1 MTGDKKESMI
11 NDNKVK
17 IFIVED
23 EPFFA
28 NLINYDLEANYY
40 DGIKVFFTGE
50 EAVENLS
57 MHPRVVILDHRLPGM
72 SGLEVLKKIKA
83 FDPDIHV
90 IFLSGQTGADVAISA
105 FKQGAHDFI
114 VKNETAFD
122 EVRGLLKKI
131 FGEQRKADDPTVNVK
146 NYPGRN

>member
-1 MTGDKKESMI
+1 MKKQ
-11 NDNKVK
+11 DKVK

-57 MHPRVVILDHRLPGM
+57 LNPRVVILDHRLPGM

-83 FDPDIHV
+83 YNPDIHV
-90 IFLSGQTGADVAISA
+90 IFLSGQTGAEVAISA
-105 FKQGAHDFI
+105 FKMGAFDFI

-122 EVRGLLKKI
+122 EVRALLKQI
-131 FGEQRKADDPTVNVK
+131 FSENEEAEGIKVK
-146 NYPGRN
+146 NYPGKS

>member
-1 MTGDKKESMI
+1 MKNLDQ
-11 NDNKVK
+11 VK

-40 DGIKVFFTGE
+40 DGIKVFFNGE

-57 MHPRVVILDHRLPGM
+57 LNPRVVILDHRLPGM
-72 SGLEVLKKIKA
+72 SGIDVLKKIKA
-83 FDPDIHV
+83 YNPDIHV

-105 FKQGAHDFI
+105 FKMGAHDFI

-122 EVRGLLKKI
+122 EVRALLKKI
-131 FGEQRKADDPTVNVK
+131 FSEPDEDEPIKVK
-146 NYPGRN
+146 NYPGKG

>member
-1 MTGDKKESMI
+1 MKNGNE
-11 NDNKVK
+11 VK

-40 DGIKVFFTGE
+40 NGIKVFFSGE
-50 EAVENLS
+50 ECIENLKLN
-57 MHPRVVILDHRLPGM
+57 PQVVILDHQLPGM

-83 FDPDIHV
+83 YNPDIHV

-122 EVRGLLKKI
+122 DVRALLKSI
-131 FGEQRKADDPTVNVK
+131 FQEKEAASEIKVK

>member
-1 MTGDKKESMI
+1 MKKDI
-11 NDNKVK
+11 TAK

-50 EAVENLS
+50 ECVENLDLN
-57 MHPRVVILDHRLPGM
+57 PRVVILDHRLPGI

-83 FDPDIHV
+83 FNPNIHV
-90 IFLSGQTGADVAISA
+90 IFLSGSSAMDTQLSA
-105 FKQGAHDFI
+105 FKYGAHDFI
-114 VKNETAFD
+114 IKNETAFE

-131 FGEQRKADDPTVNVK
+131 FSESAENSDELKIK

>member
-1 MTGDKKESMI
+1 MKKQ
-11 NDNKVK
+11 DPVK

-40 DGIKVFFTGE
+40 DGIKVFFNGE

-57 MHPRVVILDHRLPGM
+57 LNPRVVILDHALPGM
-72 SGLEVLKKIKA
+72 SGLDVLKKIKA
-83 FDPDIHV
+83 YDPNIHV

-105 FKQGAHDFI
+105 FKMGAHDFI
-114 VKNETAFD
+114 VKNETAFG
-122 EVRGLLKKI
+122 EVRSLLKKI
-131 FGEQRKADDPTVNVK
+131 FSDDDDTAIKVK
-146 NYPGRN
+146 NYPGKN

>member
-1 MTGDKKESMI
+1 MKNLDQ
-11 NDNKVK
+11 VK

-40 DGIKVFFTGE
+40 DGIKVFFNGE
-50 EAVENLS
+50 EAIENLTLN
-57 MHPRVVILDHRLPGM
+57 PRVVILDHRLPGM
-72 SGLEVLKKIKA
+72 SGLDVLKKIKA
-83 FDPDIHV
+83 YNPDIHV

-105 FKQGAHDFI
+105 FKMGAHDFI

-122 EVRGLLKKI
+122 EVRALLKKI
-131 FGEQRKADDPTVNVK
+131 FSQADEDEPIKVK
-146 NYPGRN
+146 NYPGKA

>member
-1 MTGDKKESMI
+1 MKKQ
-11 NDNKVK
+11 DPVK

-50 EAVENLS
+50 EAVENLNLN
-57 MHPRVVILDHRLPGM
+57 PRVVILDHALPGM
-72 SGLEVLKKIKA
+72 SGIDVLKKIKT
-83 FDPDIHV
+83 FDPNIHV
-90 IFLSGQTGADVAISA
+90 IFLSGQTGANVAISA
-105 FKQGAHDFI
+105 FKMGAHDFI

-122 EVRGLLKKI
+122 EVRSLLKKI
-131 FGEQRKADDPTVNVK
+131 FSDDDDTTIKVK
-146 NYPGRN
+146 NYPGKN

>member
-1 MTGDKKESMI
+1 MKNLDQ
-11 NDNKVK
+11 VK

-40 DGIKVFFTGE
+40 DGIKVFFNGE

-57 MHPRVVILDHRLPGM
+57 LNPRVVILYHRLPGM
-72 SGLEVLKKIKA
+72 SGIDVLKKIKA
-83 FDPDIHV
+83 YNPDIHV

-105 FKQGAHDFI
+105 FKMGAHDFI

-122 EVRGLLKKI
+122 EVRALLKKI
-131 FGEQRKADDPTVNVK
+131 FSEPDEDEPIKVK
-146 NYPGRN
+146 NYPGKG

>member
-1 MTGDKKESMI
+1 MKK
-11 NDNKVK
+11 DVTAK

-40 DGIKVFFTGE
+40 DGISVYFTGE
-50 EAVENLS
+50 DAIENLGLN
-57 MHPRVVILDHRLPGM
+57 PRVVILDNKLPGI

-83 FDPDIHV
+83 FNPDIHV
-90 IFLSGQTGADVAISA
+90 IFLSGSSAMDTQISA
-105 FKQGAHDFI
+105 FKNGAHDFI
-114 VKNETAFD
+114 IKNENAFE

-131 FGEQRKADDPTVNVK
+131 FNDTNEPSEEMKVK

>member
-1 MTGDKKESMI
+1 MKNLDQ
-11 NDNKVK
+11 VK

-40 DGIKVFFTGE
+40 DGIKVFFNGE

-57 MHPRVVILDHRLPGM
+57 LNPRVVILDHRLPGM
-72 SGLEVLKKIKA
+72 SGIDVLKKIKA
-83 FDPDIHV
+83 YNPDIHV

-105 FKQGAHDFI
+105 FKMGAHDFI

-122 EVRGLLKKI
+122 EVRAFLKKI
-131 FGEQRKADDPTVNVK
+131 FSEPYEDEPIKVK
-146 NYPGRN
+146 NYPGKG

>member
-1 MTGDKKESMI
+1 MKNQDQ
-11 NDNKVK
+11 VK

-40 DGIKVFFTGE
+40 DGIKVFFNGE
-50 EAVENLS
+50 EAVDNLNLN
-57 MHPRVVILDHRLPGM
+57 PRVVILDHRLPGM
-72 SGLEVLKKIKA
+72 SGIDVLKKIKA
-83 FDPDIHV
+83 FNPDIHV

-105 FKQGAHDFI
+105 FKMGAHDFI

-122 EVRGLLKKI
+122 EVRALLKKI
-131 FGEQRKADDPTVNVK
+131 FATEKEGEGIKVK
-146 NYPGRN
+146 NYPGKA

>member
-1 MTGDKKESMI
+1 MT

-28 NLINYDLEANYY
+28 NLINYDLEANYF

-50 EAVENLS
+50 EAVENLG

-72 SGLEVLKKIKA
+72 SGLDVLKKIKA
-83 FDPDIHV
+83 FDPEIHV

-131 FGEQRKADDPTVNVK
+131 FGEPEADNIKVK

>member
-1 MTGDKKESMI
+1 LKK
-11 NDNKVK
+11 DVTAK

-40 DGIKVFFTGE
+40 DGINVYFNGE
-50 EAVENLS
+50 DAIENLALN
-57 MHPRVVILDHRLPGM
+57 PRVVILDHKLPGI

-83 FDPDIHV
+83 FNPDIHV
-90 IFLSGQTGADVAISA
+90 IFLSGSTAMDTQISA
-105 FKQGAHDFI
+105 FKNGAHDFI
-114 VKNETAFD
+114 IKNENAFE

-131 FGEQRKADDPTVNVK
+131 FNETVDSSGELKVK

>member
-1 MTGDKKESMI
+1 MKKQ
-11 NDNKVK
+11 DKVK

-40 DGIKVFFTGE
+40 DGIRVFFNGE
-50 EAVENLS
+50 ECVDNLNLK
-57 MHPRVVILDHRLPGM
+57 PRVVILDHRLPGM
-72 SGLEVLKKIKA
+72 SGIEVLQKIKA

-105 FKQGAHDFI
+105 FKMGAHDFI

-122 EVRGLLKKI
+122 EVRALLKKI
-131 FGEQRKADDPTVNVK
+131 FTEKDQSEGESMKVK
-146 NYPGRN
+146 NYPGKEN

>member
-1 MTGDKKESMI
+1 MKKQ
-11 NDNKVK
+11 DPVK

-40 DGIKVFFTGE
+40 DGIKVFFNGE

-57 MHPRVVILDHRLPGM
+57 LNPRVVILDHALPGM
-72 SGLEVLKKIKA
+72 SGLDVLKKIKA
-83 FDPDIHV
+83 YDSNIHV

-105 FKQGAHDFI
+105 FKMGAHDFI

-122 EVRGLLKKI
+122 EVRSLLKKI
-131 FGEQRKADDPTVNVK
+131 FSDDDDTAIKVK
-146 NYPGRN
+146 NYPGKN